1 MAMRVDNF
9 IIGIDVAKAELVCY
23 YEDSAQQQAVRNT
36 KPEIQKWLA
45 LQPANTAICVEA
57 TNVYHLDLVEMAY
70 DKGFAVYVVDG
81 FQLSNYRKG
90 IGGRVKT
97 DASDACLLAR
107 FLDREGSALR
117 PWSPPPAVYGKLQSL
132 LRRRAALVSART
144 SLTQS
149 WGNEM
154 SLKEAFNSFAKHF
167 ESLDLLIQKRLKVLV
182 KEAGLAEQV
191 ARCQKVEGIGFL
203 TAVALVTAFIRGEF
217 KSSDS
222 YIAFLGMDLKVVDSG
237 QKAGRRRLTKRG
249 CSEIRRLLHNAA
261 MAASRSAAWKDVYEH
276 YRRAGKAT
284 TQALVIL
291 SRKLARVAF
300 ALMKTQGEYV
310 SKGAKKLCPQP

>member
-1 MAMRVDNF
+1 
-9 IIGIDVAKAELVCY
+9 
-23 YEDSAQQQAVRNT
+23 
-36 KPEIQKWLA
+36 
-45 LQPANTAICVEA
+45 
-57 TNVYHLDLVEMAY
+57 
-70 DKGFAVYVVDG
+70 
-81 FQLSNYRKG
+81 
-90 IGGRVKT
+90 
-97 DASDACLLAR
+97 
-107 FLDREGSALR
+107 
-117 PWSPPPAVYGKLQSL
+117 
-132 LRRRAALVSART
+132 
-144 SLTQS
+144 
-149 WGNEM
+149 
-154 SLKEAFNSFAKHF
+154 HF